1 MHRQQ
6 IEVLQQHC
14 RDLDRELAYYR
25 KRLKDESAKA
35 EEFKLFLSEDWYF
48 VKRELYNFIT
58 FTRAMTADQARKSP
72 LLNNIIRFDQKITE
86 FTSIASSKQQQMA
99 WEDAPSS
106 LRSRN
111 KSSPIP
117 VRSGDD
123 VAEDTLQEILNLW

>member
-6 IEVLQQHC
+6 IEVLQQRC
-14 RDLDRELAYYR
+14 KDLDRELAYYR
-25 KRLKDESAKA
+25 KRLKEECTKA

-58 FTRAMTADQARKSP
+58 FTRAMTGDQARKSP

-86 FTSIASSKQQQMA
+86 FTSIDSSKQQQMV
-99 WEDAPSS
+99 WEDATSS
-106 LRSRN
+106 PRSRN
-111 KSSPIP
+111 KSSSIP